1 MKKKLMFY
9 MMSRFGYHEIEE
21 FIHDFILYFNSSAMS
36 WTKEEQERAVND
48 EKLIQKFDRMLNT
61 TCSH

>member
-21 FIHDFILYFNSSAMS
+21 FIQDFILYFNSSAMS

-48 EKLIQKFDRMLNT
+48 EKLIQEFDRMLNT
-61 TCSH
+61 TRSH

>member
-48 EKLIQKFDRMLNT
+48 EKLI
-61 TCSH
+61 